1 MANETTKRFLES
13 LEIASPCHV
22 DWDEMTGDERA
33 RFCMHCEKKVYNIS
47 EMSRVDAEAF
57 MRKREGSICIR
68 MYRRHDGTVI
78 NDNCPV
84 GLRKVRQEL
93 KAGSI
98 KAARLWKIVA
108 ASFALVSALFSASAG
123 QAQDDKVKDK
133 TGEKVEPKKTDR
145 ASEKTPTPPTG
156 AKSEPPIVPTMGI
169 VAPEPTEG
177 MIKAE
182 LNYKQQVS
190 ALIAP
195 KIKGKH
201 LKEGVVTFHVD
212 SAGQIDQC
220 NMGQSTGDKAL
231 DESLLAAVKGQ
242 KLTLAADGSVPWR
255 WISVCLSE
263 PKSEKPK
270 PSK

>member
-1 MANETTKRFLES
+1 
-13 LEIASPCHV
+13 
-22 DWDEMTGDERA
+22 MTGDERA

-47 EMSRVDAEAF
+47 EMSRMDAEAF
-57 MRKREGSICIR
+57 MRQREGSICIR

-84 GLRKVRQEL
+84 GLRKVRQKL

-98 KAARLWKIVA
+98 KAARIWKTVA
-108 ASFALVSALFSASAG
+108 ASFALVSALFTASAG
-123 QAQDDKVKDK
+123 QAQNANDKVKDQ
-133 TGEKVEPKKTDR
+133 TGEKAEPKKTDG
-145 ASEKTPTPPTG
+145 ASEKAPTGPTG
-156 AKSEPPIVPTMGI
+156 ANSKPPIIPTMGL
-169 VAPEPTEG
+169 VAPEPTDG
-177 MIKAE
+177 MLKAE
-182 LNYKQQVS
+182 QNYKQQVA

-212 SAGQIDQC
+212 NTGLIDQC

-231 DESLLAAVKGQ
+231 DESLLSLVKGK

-255 WISVCLSE
+255 WVSVCLSE